1 MKKLFFVTFCLFL
14 VNQTFAQGSIDVT
27 AFEKEIKAKAN
38 TLCKY
43 IVAVGTSTGQ
53 PGSVGASE
61 KDLIIKNKVPT
72 LFWNYKEDPRY
83 MKTTSGANGTIIRK
97 RPMYIYFSNLKTQS
111 ENKLNTKTIYELR
124 YDGII
129 NDNKTKGLT
138 FERTLSDGCKL
149 YSTTIRIRQR
159 YHQINLSAYGIEGRS
174 IEKIEDDIKD
184 YKVYIVIK
192 PNGKA
197 GVFLGDV
204 YRAKRV

>member
-1 MKKLFFVTFCLFL
+1 MKKNYFIILCMFIAH
-14 VNQTFAQGSIDVT
+14 QSFAQGTIDVT
-27 AFEKEIKAKAN
+27 AFEKQISAKAK

-43 IVAVGTSTGQ
+43 IVAVGTTTGQ
-53 PGSVGASE
+53 PGSVGHAE
-61 KDLIIKNKVPT
+61 KEIIIKNKVPV

-83 MKTTSGANGTIIRK
+83 MKTTSGANGTVIRK

-124 YDGII
+124 YEGII
-129 NDNKTKGLT
+129 NDNKSTGLT

-149 YSTTIRIRQR
+149 YSTIIRIRQR
-159 YHQINLSAYGIEGRS
+159 YHQINLSSLGIEGKS

-184 YKVYIVIK
+184 YKVYIIIK

-204 YRAKRV
+204 KRAKRI

>member
-1 MKKLFFVTFCLFL
+1 MFL
-14 VNQTFAQGSIDVT
+14 ANQSFAQGTINV
-27 AFEKEIKAKAN
+27 AGFEKEITAKAN

-43 IVAVGTSTGQ
+43 IVAVGTSVGQ
-53 PGSVGASE
+53 PGSVGNAE
-61 KDLIIKNKVPT
+61 KDVIINNRVPT

-83 MKTTSGANGTIIRK
+83 MKTTAGADGAIIRK

-124 YDGII
+124 YEGII
-129 NDNKTKGLT
+129 NDNKSKGLS

-149 YSTTIRIRQR
+149 YSTIIRIRQR
-159 YHQINLSAYGIEGRS
+159 YHQINLSSLGVEGKS

-184 YKVYIVIK
+184 YKVYIVVK

-204 YRAKRV
+204 SRAKRI